1 MNTAVHQGGNAHP
14 CSAAGR
20 AQSLK
25 MWTECKHRINK
36 ILKENALASRPPARP
51 RAGAAPN
58 ENGVTS
64 APRWP
69 WRRARVPVE
78 ARAVRVGPLASI
90 SSASGHLFK
99 LTWAG

>member
-1 MNTAVHQGGNAHP
+1 MHTRAALP
-14 CSAAGR
+14 AGR
-20 AQSLK
+20 KVSKCGLSVN
-25 MWTECKHRINK
+25 TELTK

-51 RAGAAPN
+51 WAGAAPN
-58 ENGVTS
+58 ENGAPS

-69 WRRARVPVE
+69 WQRARVPVE